1 MAIRTIITGK
11 DNPVLRARAARVLSF
26 GKDLSKL
33 VRDLHE
39 TVEAVKGAGLAAP
52 QINVSSAVTVAK
64 IGGIF
69 TTLVN
74 PEILW
79 RSTEEVLGEEGCL
92 SLPDIWLFVPRARE
106 IVVRFRTER
115 GAEQEL
121 ELADFDARV
130 VQHEVDHLLGKLI
143 VDYQA
148 TSVRT
153 PGQAL

>member
-1 MAIRTIITGK
+1 MAIKTIITGAEH
-11 DNPVLRARAARVLSF
+11 PVLRARAARVSSF
-26 GKDLSKL
+26 GKELSKL
-33 VRDLHE
+33 ARDLHE

-64 IGGIF
+64 IGGMF
-69 TTLVN
+69 TMLVN

-106 IVVRFRTER
+106 IVVRFQTEK

-121 ELADFDARV
+121 KLADFDARV
-130 VQHEVDHLLGKLI
+130 VQHEVDHLLGRLI

-148 TSVRT
+148 ASSSRNT
-153 PGQAL
+153 QAL